1 MWLEILLQ
9 FLTVFLGA
17 FLAFWLE
24 NLRERR
30 QLKTWVKKYLQRG
43 YETMRQE
50 QLQEEAEIPK
60 LEQQL
65 HTLEKFSSSE
75 LHIGEE
81 DWRDLAHVYY
91 NFQKESISLLDGEAL
106 RVLDAELI
114 KTVQTVET
122 LNFACAKVS
131 ELYTNAY
138 KDYVIPLVLRQP
150 TLPTKAEQQGIE
162 YVRAVAS
169 QLVTYR
175 QQRLG
180 ATKKLLQMLEQ
191 HNYHN

>member
-60 LEQQL
+60 LEQ
-65 HTLEKFSSSE
+65 
-75 LHIGEE
+75 
-81 DWRDLAHVYY
+81 
-91 NFQKESISLLDGEAL
+91 
-106 RVLDAELI
+106 
-114 KTVQTVET
+114 
-122 LNFACAKVS
+122 
-131 ELYTNAY
+131 
-138 KDYVIPLVLRQP
+138 
-150 TLPTKAEQQGIE
+150 
-162 YVRAVAS
+162 
-169 QLVTYR
+169 
-175 QQRLG
+175 
-180 ATKKLLQMLEQ
+180 